1 MELFATYSYCKIKFP
16 TSVMAVTQRR
26 VSPSHV
32 YWSKLNHVQAD
43 GRPGAD
49 RGTALPAA
57 VLTSGLAPGAHS
69 HRVPP
74 ASATQLV
81 RAGRRGLELRIQPL
95 ASSPSPRYF
104 LCPRPLAAPVSVN
117 PEKMRPENRPPARRV
132 VPPRSSWCPELPPNA
147 FPVRN
152 SETATNSFSCLTRYP
167 AALYNFFGKLSF

>member
-104 LCPRPLAAPVSVN
+104 LCPPLAAPVSVK
-117 PEKMRPENRPPARRV
+117 PERSALKTGPSPPCRPASLIMVSRATAKRFP
-132 VPPRSSWCPELPPNA
+132 CPE
-147 FPVRN
+147 FRN
-152 SETATNSFSCLTRYP
+152 CYQQLQLLDTVPCRSL
-167 AALYNFFGKLSF
+167 